1 MIYYNEYTNRKVVNM
16 TKKTLKAVLKSLNK
30 KYGDVFH
37 LGQVQS
43 GEEIQGEIVMEEPG
57 YEEDEDEDSVC
68 FVTTNFIALKL
79 YIHQRGDYFM
89 SAILKREYIDRYNN
103 GPIEPEIIARRLLI
117 CSNEKELFKAIEKVI
132 DQSDVITDAISD
144 FDELECE

>member
-1 MIYYNEYTNRKVVNM
+1 M

-43 GEEIQGEIVMEEPG
+43 GEEIQGEIV
-57 YEEDEDEDSVC
+57 
-68 FVTTNFIALKL
+68 
-79 YIHQRGDYFM
+79 
-89 SAILKREYIDRYNN
+89 
-103 GPIEPEIIARRLLI
+103 
-117 CSNEKELFKAIEKVI
+117 I

-144 FDELECE
+144 FDKLECE

>member
-1 MIYYNEYTNRKVVNM
+1 MKN
-16 TKKTLKAVLKSLNK
+16 KTLKAVLKSLNK

-43 GEEIQGEIVMEEPG
+43 GEEIQGEIVMEEFG

-79 YIHQRGDYFM
+79 LIQQRGDYFM
-89 SAILKREYIDRYNN
+89 IARLKREYVDRYNN
-103 GPIEPEIIARRLLI
+103 GPIETEIIARKLSI
-117 CSNEKELFKAIEKVI
+117 CSNEKELFKAIEKAI
-132 DQSDVITDAISD
+132 DQSEVITDAVGD
-144 FDELECE
+144 FGELECE

>member
-1 MIYYNEYTNRKVVNM
+1 M

-43 GEEIQGEIVMEEPG
+43 GEEIQGEIVMEEFG
-57 YEEDEDEDSVC
+57 YEEDEDEDEDSVC

>member
-1 MIYYNEYTNRKVVNM
+1 M
-16 TKKTLKAVLKSLNK
+16 TKKTLKEVLKSLNK

-43 GEEIQGEIVMEEPG
+43 GEEIQGEIVIEEFG

-79 YIHQRGDYFM
+79 YIQQHDDYFM
-89 SAILKREYIDRYNN
+89 LARLKREHIDT
-103 GPIEPEIIARRLLI
+103 
-117 CSNEKELFKAIEKVI
+117 
-132 DQSDVITDAISD
+132 ITV
-144 FDELECE
+144 L

>member
-1 MIYYNEYTNRKVVNM
+1 M

-37 LGQVQS
+37 LEQTQS
-43 GEEIQGEIVMEEPG
+43 GKEIQGDIIIDEFG

-79 YIHQRGDYFM
+79 LIQQHGDYFM
-89 SAILKREYIDRYNN
+89 IARLKRGYVDIYNN
-103 GPIEPEIIARRLLI
+103 EPIEPEIIARKLLI
-117 CSNEKELFKAIEKVI
+117 CSNEKELFKAIERVI
-132 DQSDVITDAISD
+132 NQSEVVADAVSD
-144 FDELECE
+144 FGELECE

>member
-1 MIYYNEYTNRKVVNM
+1 M

-30 KYGDVFH
+30 KYGNVFH
-37 LGQVQS
+37 LEQVQS
-43 GEEIQGEIVMEEPG
+43 GEEIQGEIVMEEFG
-57 YEEDEDEDSVC
+57 YEEDEDEDEDSVC

>member
-1 MIYYNEYTNRKVVNM
+1 MK
-16 TKKTLKAVLKSLNK
+16 KKTLKEVLKSLNK

-37 LGQVQS
+37 LEQPKS
-43 GEEIQGEIVMEEPG
+43 GEEIQGEIVIEEFG

-79 YIHQRGDYFM
+79 YIQQHGDYFM
-89 SAILKREYIDRYNN
+89 IARLKREYIDRYNN
-103 GPIEPEIIARRLLI
+103 GPIEPEIIARKLLI

-132 DQSDVITDAISD
+132 DQSEVITDAVGD
-144 FDELECE
+144 FGELECE

>member
-1 MIYYNEYTNRKVVNM
+1 M

-43 GEEIQGEIVMEEPG
+43 GEEIQGEIVMEEFG

-79 YIHQRGDYFM
+79 LIQQRGDYFM
-89 SAILKREYIDRYNN
+89 IARLKREYVDRYNN
-103 GPIEPEIIARRLLI
+103 EPIEPEIIARKLLI

-132 DQSDVITDAISD
+132 NQSEVVTDAVGD
-144 FDELECE
+144 FGELECE